1 MAQQTPA
8 FQSVRPG
15 GSSGFMPQFQN
26 PFGPQ
31 QQPYQPPEPGMNY
44 PGGSKDFYDRYPPG
58 TPVQT
63 QFQQQT
69 QQPQQYRQM
78 GQQPTQISQQPL
90 QQTGLPSL
98 LREYRP
104 GDNLVMSSNGVR
116 IS

>member
-1 MAQQTPA
+1 MAGLQAKYGMAPGGGNPAFAATMEQRFPDPYMRQMAQQ
-8 FQSVRPG
+8 Q
-15 GSSGFMPQFQN
+15 
-26 PFGPQ
+26 
-31 QQPYQPPEPGMNY
+31 
-44 PGGSKDFYDRYPPG
+44 
-58 TPVQT
+58 
-63 QFQQQT
+63 

-116 IS
+116 IP